1 VRENMKA
8 LKGSAEEKALVQR
21 YARQL
26 DEQENRLEALRKET
40 TDLEQQRAKAQAE
53 LDRLIDALSFG

>member
-1 VRENMKA
+1 MKA

-26 DEQENRLEALRKET
+26 DEQENRLEALRKEVT
-40 TDLEQQRAKAQAE
+40 ALEQQRSQAQAE
-53 LDRLIDALSFG
+53 LDRLIEALALDITA